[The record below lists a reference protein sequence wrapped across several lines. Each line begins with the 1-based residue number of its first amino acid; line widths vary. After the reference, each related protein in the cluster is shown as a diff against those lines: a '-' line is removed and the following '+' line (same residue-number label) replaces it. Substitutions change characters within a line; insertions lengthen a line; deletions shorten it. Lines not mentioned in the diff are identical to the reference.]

1 MAIYGYVRCSTN
13 ETRQDVT
20 RQKNDIKKALNGE
33 RINKVFEEYASGTK
47 QNREQLQALLAI
59 TQAGDTIIATEV
71 SRLSRSTQQFLNL
84 VDLVKSKKLRLIAGS
99 IVIDCRNGEN
109 GDPMT
114 LAMIRIMAVFAELE
128 RDMISERVKSGIET
142 ARTKG
147 VKLGRPQTTIDDIP
161 NSVIRCFEN
170 NQNNTHTSKITG
182 ISRPTII
189 RYRKIWEQ
197 AK

>member
-1 MAIYGYVRCSTN
+1 MAIYGYVRCSTD
-13 ETRQDVT
+13 ETKQDVT
-20 RQKNDIKKALNGE
+20 RQKNDIKKMLNGE
-33 RINKVFEEYASGTK
+33 RISKIFEEYASGTK
-47 QNREQLQALLAI
+47 QNREQLQAMLAI
-59 TQAGDTIIATEV
+59 TQAGDTIVSTEV
-71 SRLSRSTQQFLNL
+71 SRLSRSTQQFLAL
-84 VDLVKSKKLRLIAGS
+84 VDLVKAKKMRLIAGS
-99 IVIDCRNGEN
+99 IIIDCRNGEN

-114 LAMIRIMAVFAELE
+114 LAMVRIMAVFAELE
-128 RDMISERVKSGIET
+128 RDMMSERVKSGIAT

-147 VKLGRPQTTIDDIP
+147 VKLGRPKTTLADIP

-189 RYRKIWEQ
+189 RYKKIWEE